1 MFFANPARFV
11 FRQTN
16 RIMVITLLCGNTSA
30 VQYSCHVGNPTS
42 SMFNN
47 YVSMEIE
54 PKSTSLRVWSDRG
67 HYQNLLIR
75 QISQLKKQTFYLSA
89 AKILN

>member
-1 MFFANPARFV
+1 MVLHCFV
-11 FRQTN
+11 EILVLYN
-16 RIMVITLLCGNTSA
+16 I
-30 VQYSCHVGNPTS
+30 HVGNPTS

-67 HYQNLLIR
+67 HYQYLPIT
-75 QISQLKKQTFYLSA
+75 QISQLKKQTFYFA